1 MLDIILQRVR
11 DHSPHLLEPEGRLPE
26 AAVLM
31 PITRSEDPELVLTL
45 RASGLSTHGGEVAFP
60 GGRRDPEDRDLVH
73 TALREAEEEVGL
85 APGMVEIVGPLKPG
99 VTLTG
104 RTAGYA
110 ERVGMTEID
119 VSLTHSHTRAGAS
132 CVVRLES

>member
-45 RASGLSTHGGEVAFP
+45 RASGLSTHGGEVAFATLP
-60 GGRRDPEDRDLVH
+60 RPFQILRIGEDLVTTCQS
-73 TALREAEEEVGL
+73 TARVSARASL
-85 APGMVEIVGPLKPG
+85 
-99 VTLTG
+99 VTA
-104 RTAGYA
+104 R
-110 ERVGMTEID
+110 
-119 VSLTHSHTRAGAS
+119 
-132 CVVRLES
+132 

>member
-45 RASGLSTHGGEVAFP
+45 RASGLSTVIWFTP
-60 GGRRDPEDRDLVH
+60 R
-73 TALREAEEEVGL
+73 
-85 APGMVEIVGPLKPG
+85 
-99 VTLTG
+99 
-104 RTAGYA
+104 
-110 ERVGMTEID
+110 
-119 VSLTHSHTRAGAS
+119 
-132 CVVRLES
+132 CVRPKRK